1 MSEDAGQSR
10 RSFVGQLVMLGGLAA
25 SFGTAVAF
33 AARYVYPRMGLR
45 RIRQVFLAPVA
56 DIPAGKGKV
65 YDLPGGGNALVT
77 NTGAEV
83 VALSNICPHLG
94 CKVRWEEDKRQ
105 FSCPCHG
112 GVFQPDG
119 TAVAGPPADEK
130 KDLKRFNL
138 KKVGENLFIEIEEI
152 VRL

>member
-1 MSEDAGQSR
+1 MSETPR
-10 RSFVGQLVMLGGLAA
+10 RSFIGYLVMLGGLAA
-25 SFGTAVAF
+25 CFGTALAF

-45 RIRQVFLAPVA
+45 RVREIFLTPLS

-65 YDLPGGGNALVT
+65 FDLPGGGNALVT
-77 NTGAEV
+77 NTGTEV

-94 CKVRWEEDKRQ
+94 CKVHWEEEKRE
-105 FSCPCHG
+105 FACPCHG
-112 GVFQPDG
+112 GVFDPSG
-119 TAVAGPPADEK
+119 KAVSGPPAEEK
-130 KDLKRFNL
+130 KDLRRFHL